1 MKKLLLVLSFIS
13 VFVLNGCLIEAFY
26 VCSTLLTAKS
36 AYNGYETIT
45 SLKSIKEGPPIFREY
60 QVAYISIDV
69 QPRKENSE
77 SVNHIM
83 ENVYCRTANAMSRE
97 SGSKLTFRPYDGE
110 QVAACADA
118 LIIQVKENKPSM
130 IGKIMSGDK
139 IHASVKYIDKKSVR
153 SVCEERYDIARD
165 YQEMI
170 GLMSMSAMLKM
181 SKPTDV
187 DQNSWIAVI
196 KKLQDHQKKYP
207 IVTAEEKEILSKG

>member
-165 YQEMI
+165 YPGNDRAHVDECHAENEQADGCRSEFMDCRHQEI
-170 GLMSMSAMLKM
+170 AGP
-181 SKPTDV
+181 SKKIPHRDC
-187 DQNSWIAVI
+187 
-196 KKLQDHQKKYP
+196 
-207 IVTAEEKEILSKG
+207 